1 MIIPSFKRN
10 KELSFAEDG
19 LYNIIKKYC
28 GEFDL
33 KNQEIASEI
42 GMDKSTVIRFLT
54 KLEKMGFIYR
64 YSFDGH
70 RRVLKA
76 KRVK

>member
-42 GMDKSTVIRFLT
+42 GMGNF
-54 KLEKMGFIYR
+54 
-64 YSFDGH
+64 
-70 RRVLKA
+70 
-76 KRVK
+76 